1 MSVSDMDAIRP
12 SDQPGHDQVAAER
25 IAAILVDHH
34 LMSLA
39 TLRADGWPQVTIVNY
54 LADGLAL
61 YFLVARDSQK
71 LGNIMRDSRVSIAI
85 GGEAG
90 GVARGL
96 SMAAVVEEVEIAT
109 HIEALNR
116 RIQRHARTEPF
127 TPHPPSVDVA
137 VLRATPQVI
146 SVIDYTDPSARSR
159 LYTLSQEWRL
169 EALAAEEPRR

>member
-1 MSVSDMDAIRP
+1 MSSPDT
-12 SDQPGHDQVAAER
+12 PGHDQDPAER

-71 LGNIMRDSRVSIAI
+71 LANIVRDPRVSIAI
-85 GGEAG
+85 GGEAD

-96 SMAAVVEEVEIAT
+96 SMAAVVDEVPAGK

-116 RIQRHARTEPF
+116 RIQMHAKTEPF
-127 TPHPPSVDVA
+127 TPHPASVDVA
-137 VLRATPQVI
+137 VLRATPRVI
-146 SVIDYTDPSARSR
+146 SVIDYHDTSARSR
-159 LYTLSQEWRL
+159 LYTVSQEWRL
-169 EALAAEEPRR
+169 NPAAAVPHDPTTTR